1 MSLAVNSMGSDIIV
15 SSALAFVGDVL
26 TIAGCRGF
34 VLSLRLPVADV
45 DAGMG
50 VSGIFENAVTLFSY
64 MSSQNWSI
72 SSCGRFN
79 SRIWSS
85 AICGFSSP
93 RWFVYLSVPG
103 RPTHG
108 GGYTIHLLLSILQ
121 IHM

>member
-1 MSLAVNSMGSDIIV
+1 MSLAVNSMG
-15 SSALAFVGDVL
+15 FVGDVL

-103 RPTHG
+103 RPPHG